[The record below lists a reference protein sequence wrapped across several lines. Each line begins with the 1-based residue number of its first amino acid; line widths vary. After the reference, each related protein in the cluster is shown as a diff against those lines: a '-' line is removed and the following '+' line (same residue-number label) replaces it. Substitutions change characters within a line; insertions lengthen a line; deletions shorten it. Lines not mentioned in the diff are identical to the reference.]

1 VPDIAAR
8 RVRAAKTD
16 LVPGRRVRVI
26 NADCGPQHQARKKR
40 LCRQTLP
47 GVAADVIV
55 LDRPQHRILLIG
67 RQFAKAPAPPSA
79 GFLVNGFD
87 AVPPCLLHRQH
98 PFIAIAV
105 APVLVQLFVNERD
118 DWNRPIG
125 AVGLRDQPI
134 ADSRQYL
141 PLGLRQETAIRYFTQ
156 SLLDDGPRLVVPR
169 GRIPLFENVVSREAV
184 VEHLAH

>member
-1 VPDIAAR
+1 GARPSFARGLSVTALIRFPGVTAVEAEPDIAAR
-8 RVRAAKTD
+8 RGRAAKTD

-79 GFLVNGFD
+79 GFL
-87 AVPPCLLHRQH
+87 
-98 PFIAIAV
+98 
-105 APVLVQLFVNERD
+105 
-118 DWNRPIG
+118 
-125 AVGLRDQPI
+125 
-134 ADSRQYL
+134 
-141 PLGLRQETAIRYFTQ
+141 
-156 SLLDDGPRLVVPR
+156 
-169 GRIPLFENVVSREAV
+169 
-184 VEHLAH
+184 